1 VSDICIISC
10 GARKVWKSDNSR
22 KLVPAKDAYTG
33 PLFKKCKE
41 YAERFFPEN
50 WFIISDKYGLIR
62 PDALISDYN
71 ISPDAVKGNH
81 QFVEY
86 IARQKIQLGITAS
99 IITTTSGKIH
109 QDILNKA
116 FPESSFQ
123 NPVAKLSQGKR
134 LQKLNQLLN
143 DGRKL

>member
-1 VSDICIISC
+1 MSDICIISC

-22 KLVPAKDAYTG
+22 KLVPAK
-33 PLFKKCKE
+33 
-41 YAERFFPEN
+41 
-50 WFIISDKYGLIR
+50 
-62 PDALISDYN
+62 
-71 ISPDAVKGNH
+71 
-81 QFVEY
+81 FVEY

-109 QDILNKA
+109 QDILNKV

-123 NPVAKLSQGKR
+123 NPVSKLSQGKR

>member
-1 VSDICIISC
+1 MSDICIISC

-41 YAERFFPEN
+41 YAE
-50 WFIISDKYGLIR
+50 
-62 PDALISDYN
+62 
-71 ISPDAVKGNH
+71 
-81 QFVEY
+81 
-86 IARQKIQLGITAS
+86 TAS

-109 QDILNKA
+109 QDILNKV

-123 NPVAKLSQGKR
+123 NPVSKLSQGKR